1 MTVSIEVKNVSLQY
15 GEQFA
20 LKDISFQLQEN
31 KIYGLLGRNG
41 AGKTSLLSL
50 LAAFRE
56 PTGGTITVNGEPV
69 FENGNVMRQVSFI
82 FQKDYKDEADRVKTF
97 LENTGRYR
105 PNFDMDYAIEL
116 AEKFKLPLNKPMKQ
130 LSKGMQAAANVVLG
144 LASRT
149 PITIFDEAYNGMDA
163 PTREIFYQEV
173 LADQAE
179 HPRLMILSTHLVS
192 EMDYL
197 FDEVLILNKGELV
210 LHEEYETLITKG
222 ASITGAAEQVDAF
235 VQGKNILN
243 TKQLGKTKSVTIFG
257 NLSETERR
265 TAEENGLEVGPV
277 ALQDMFIYLTEGEE

>member
-163 PTREIFYQEV
+163 QTREIFYQEV